1 MANGYGSSS
10 SSSSSRMSSSSSNT
24 RQSTTNAQ
32 GEAAPVGFHY
42 MPDGSLMSDLEHA
55 RMYGEKTIYS
65 LSMDFSDLQAESSV
79 RNFSVI
85 GDQGSK
91 FSVEILNEDNYYYNF
106 TTKLFS
112 STKYTLKVEMT
123 SGSYVNSIV
132 FPTVT
137 DNDEYNISLMAEENT
152 KHSNYREKRFE
163 DGSLDINSSI
173 GSNSFLLKKVI
184 YQYTDLTLTIANT
197 SANSTI
203 SLTNTSDTF
212 TLQRNKTGYKTA
224 FSISCSSAS
233 TESFRILKQPSVD
246 DILSF
251 VSLTVG
257 SAPELLRGENEFP
270 AVTSSGKVSPAVSSS
285 TTVTVA
291 NLSATP
297 LVGDKFFITDAPNSV
312 SPQIADAVSVTEGSG
327 NVTSSV
333 AVTVSNLKGIQF
345 SNRKN
350 YQWPVDNILK
360 IKPGMIVFGNVN
372 ITADTIV
379 SEYEDSTT
387 IFADTSLEKTII
399 NNRSEATNTKNQ
411 KPTIVNGV
419 VTVQP
424 GNVIFSNQQL
434 LSLAGQTIKIGG
446 YGLRNVL
453 SVTGYEI
460 KFSDLKIAL
469 TPITTTTT
477 ASSSASTSVV
487 VSARDGIINGVST
500 VSGIGIDS
508 FTAVPTV
515 SSGGNAT
522 GAGTIVLS
530 AAQTLESGITLAFG
544 EGGKVATI
552 TGNIEIIKAGD
563 SNATVYFD
571 VERFLSAT

>member
-55 RMYGEKTIYS
+55 RLYGEKTIYS
-65 LSMDFSDLQAESSV
+65 LNMDFSDLQAESSV

-91 FSVEILNEDNYYYNF
+91 FSVEVLNEDNYYYNF

-270 AVTSSGKVSPAVSSS
+270 AVAVTGKINGGVDG
-285 TTVTVA
+285 TTVTLDG
-291 NLSATP
+291 LSGTP
-297 LVGDKFFITDAPNSV
+297 LVGDKFFITDGANSV
-312 SPQIADAVSVTEGSG
+312 SPQIVEAVSVTEGAG
-327 NVTSSV
+327 NITSSV
-333 AVTVSNLKGIQF
+333 SVSISNDKSIQL

-350 YQWPVDNILK
+350 FQWPIDNILK
-360 IKPGMIVFGNVN
+360 VKPGMIVFGNVN

-446 YGLRNVL
+446 YGLHNVL
-453 SVTGYEI
+453 SITGYEV

-469 TPITTTTT
+469 TPVTTTTT
-477 ASSSASTSVV
+477 ASSSDSTSVV

-508 FTAVPTV
+508 FTSVPTV

>member
-10 SSSSSRMSSSSSNT
+10 SSSSSRTSSSPSNT
-24 RQSTTNAQ
+24 RQSATNAQ
-32 GEAAPVGFHY
+32 GEAAPAGFHY

-55 RMYGEKTIYS
+55 RLYGEKTIYS
-65 LSMDFSDLQAESSV
+65 LSMDFSDLQAESSS

-85 GDQGSK
+85 GDKGSK
-91 FSVEILNEDNYYYNF
+91 FGLEVLNEDNHYYNF
-106 TTKLFS
+106 TTELFTP
-112 STKYTLKVEMT
+112 TKYTLKVEMT
-123 SGSYVNSIV
+123 SGSYINNIV

-137 DNDEYNISLMAEENT
+137 DNDEYNISLIAEENT

-163 DGSLDINSSI
+163 DSSLDVNSSI

-184 YQYTDLTLTIANT
+184 YQYTDITLTIANT
-197 SANSTI
+197 SPNSTI

-233 TESFRILKQPSVD
+233 TESFRILKQPFVD

-257 SAPELLRGENEFP
+257 NAPELLRGENEFP
-270 AVTSSGKVSPAVSSS
+270 AVTVSGKINGAVNN
-285 TTVTVA
+285 TTVTLDG
-291 NLSATP
+291 LSGTP
-297 LVGDKFFITDAPNSV
+297 LVGDKFFITDAPNSIY
-312 SPQIADAVSVTEGSG
+312 PQIVDAVSVTEGAG
-327 NVTSSV
+327 NITSSV
-333 AVTVSNLKGIQF
+333 SVNISNDKSIQF

-372 ITADTIV
+372 VTADTVV
-379 SEYEDSTT
+379 SEYKDSTT
-387 IFADTSLEKTII
+387 IFADTSLEKIII
-399 NNRSEATNTKNQ
+399 NNRSKATNTKNQ
-411 KPTIVNGV
+411 KPTVVNGV
-419 VTVQP
+419 TTVQP
-424 GNVIFSNQQL
+424 GNVIFNNQQL

-453 SVTGYEI
+453 DITGYEI

-477 ASSSASTSVV
+477 ASSSDSTSVV

-500 VSGIGIDS
+500 VSGIGIDCS
-508 FTAVPTV
+508 TALPTV
-515 SSGGNAT
+515 SSGANAT
-522 GAGTIVLS
+522 GEGTIVLS
-530 AAQTLESGITLAFG
+530 AAQTLESGITLAFS
-544 EGGKVATI
+544 EGGKIATI

>member
-10 SSSSSRMSSSSSNT
+10 SSSSSTMSSSSSNT

-55 RMYGEKTIYS
+55 RLYGEKTIYS

-270 AVTSSGKVSPAVSSS
+270 AVTVTGKINGGVDG
-285 TTVTVA
+285 TTVTLDG
-291 NLSATP
+291 LSGTP
-297 LVGDKFFITDAPNSV
+297 LVGDKFFITDGVNSV
-312 SPQIADAVSVTEGSG
+312 SPQIVEAVSVTEGAG
-327 NVTSSV
+327 NITSSV
-333 AVTVSNLKGIQF
+333 SVSISNDKSIQL

-350 YQWPVDNILK
+350 FQWPVDNILK
-360 IKPGMIVFGNVN
+360 VKPGMIVFGNVN

-387 IFADTSLEKTII
+387 IFADTSLERTII

-424 GNVIFSNQQL
+424 GNVIFNNQQL

-446 YGLRNVL
+446 YGLRNAL

>member
-10 SSSSSRMSSSSSNT
+10 SSSSSRMSSSPSST
-24 RQSTTNAQ
+24 RQSATNAQ
-32 GEAAPVGFHY
+32 GEAAPAGFHY

-55 RMYGEKTIYS
+55 RLYGEKTIYS
-65 LSMDFSDLQAESSV
+65 LSMDFSDLQAESSA

-85 GDQGSK
+85 GDKGSK
-91 FSVEILNEDNYYYNF
+91 FSLEVLNEDNHYYNF
-106 TTKLFS
+106 TTERFS
-112 STKYTLKVEMT
+112 STKYTLNGELT
-123 SGSYVNSIV
+123 SGLYVSSIV

-137 DNDEYNISLMAEENT
+137 DNDEYNISLMAGENT

-163 DGSLDINSSI
+163 DNSLDVNSSI

-184 YQYTDLTLTIANT
+184 YQYTDITLTIANISST
-197 SANSTI
+197 SAI

-233 TESFRILKQPSVD
+233 TESFRILKQPFVD

-257 SAPELLRGENEFP
+257 SAPELLSGENEFP
-270 AVTSSGKVSPAVSSS
+270 AVTVSGKINGAVNS
-285 TTVTVA
+285 TTVTLDG
-291 NLSATP
+291 LSGTP
-297 LVGDKFFITDAPNSV
+297 LVGDKFFITDGVNSV
-312 SPQIADAVSVTEGSG
+312 SPQIVDAVSVTEGAG
-327 NVTSSV
+327 NITSSV
-333 AVTVSNLKGIQF
+333 SVNISNDKSIQF

-350 YQWPVDNILK
+350 YQWPVNSILK
-360 IKPGMIVFGNVN
+360 IKPGMIVFGNTNLIANTV
-372 ITADTIV
+372 V

-387 IFADTSLEKTII
+387 LFADTSLEKII
-399 NNRSEATNTKNQ
+399 VNNRSEATNTKNQ
-411 KPTIVNGV
+411 MPTIVNGV
-419 VTVQP
+419 ATVQL
-424 GNVIFSNQQL
+424 GNVVFDKQQPFA
-434 LSLAGQTIKIGG
+434 LAGQTIKIGG
-446 YGLRNVL
+446 YGLNNVL
-453 SVTGYEI
+453 NITGYEI

-477 ASSSASTSVV
+477 ASSSASTSVA

-500 VSGIGIDS
+500 VSGIGIDC

-515 SSGGNAT
+515 DSGANAT